1 MRIRN
6 LSFKYEDKIVFD
18 HLDLDFNSD
27 STYIMGASGKGKST
41 LLKLIAGLLKPDN
54 GTIEHDFKKISIM
67 FQEDRLLPWLNVKDN
82 LLLVCDDINEVDKIL
97 KEIEIDGSLSVKQLS
112 GGMAR
117 RVSLARAL
125 LYGADLLLLDEPF
138 SGLDKKMMKKMSNLI
153 LSKGVKLIV
162 SGHDELEAKLLN
174 AEIINI

>member
-54 GTIEHDFKKISIM
+54 GTIEHDFKRISIM

-82 LLLVCDDINEVDKIL
+82 LLLVCDDLNEVDKIL
-97 KEIEIDGSLSVKQLS
+97 KEIEIDGTKFLLTHGHLINKYTHLIADNYCLS
-112 GGMAR
+112 GHTHIYNLDGKNINPGS
-117 RVSLARAL
+117 VGIPKVNHEHTCI
-125 LYGADLLLLDEPF
+125 LYQDNIFYLI
-138 SGLDKKMMKKMSNLI
+138 NLF
-153 LSKGVKLIV
+153 
-162 SGHDELEAKLLN
+162 LN
-174 AEIINI
+174 